1 MTEDEW
7 DDFDEDMPMNMEP
20 NPVHDA
26 AYYSMELIGADIS
39 FQDFMYGF
47 IRDAAVS
54 FEDNNKTTIVVT
66 VDTAEGEKNMKL
78 ILPTTL
84 VMDDRE
90 KDNRYVTST
99 IRYMLIRQTKSF
111 NRFKYD

>member
-1 MTEDEW
+1 MRDDEW
-7 DDFDEDMPMNMEP
+7 DDFAEDMPMNMEP
-20 NPVHDA
+20 DPVHQA

-39 FQDFMYGF
+39 FNNFMYGF

-54 FEDNNKTTIVVT
+54 FEDNNKTTIVAT
-66 VDTAEGEKNMKL
+66 VDTADGEKSMRI

-99 IRYMLIRQTKSF
+99 IRYMLIRKAKVF
-111 NRFKYD
+111 DRFKP